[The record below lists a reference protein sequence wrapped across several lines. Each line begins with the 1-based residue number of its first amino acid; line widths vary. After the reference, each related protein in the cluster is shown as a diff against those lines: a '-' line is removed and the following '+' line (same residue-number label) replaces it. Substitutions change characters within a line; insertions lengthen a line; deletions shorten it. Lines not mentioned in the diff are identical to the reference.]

1 MPWQHVKQVPRV
13 ARNDRKKSKNKG
25 GAEEE
30 LAMIEPYR
38 GDFNAR
44 FTEAKYAELLR
55 LLDERV
61 GTRVEFRVAETP
73 CFFAPELMQ
82 RMVDAGVE
90 LTAQLLGNAAYME
103 ASRGAIP
110 AEWRVPN
117 QDARPHFMT
126 VDFGLVRGADG
137 ELQPK
142 LVEMQAFPSIFGY
155 QPLLA
160 KSYIDVFGLDKK
172 LEFLFGGM
180 DEAGY
185 WELMREVVVGE
196 HEVENVVLMEVEPQT
211 QKTLPDFV
219 MTEKGLGIKTV
230 DAAGLVKEGSRLFYR
245 NERRGKL
252 VPVERIYNRV
262 IVDELVR
269 KAVKLPFDYRDEL
282 QVEWAGHPNWY
293 FQVSKFSLPHLEH
306 ETVPAAV
313 FLDDWYAGV
322 GRERLP
328 ADREQWV
335 LKPLYSFAGK
345 GITFAPTD
353 AEMAAIP
360 GRERRDYLLQE
371 RVKFEPVIRT
381 PEGMT
386 QAEIRILYVWPDGK
400 AMTPMTSLVR
410 MGRGLMMGVDH
421 NRDRTWVG
429 GSAGMWASPQGA
441 VG

>member
-1 MPWQHVKQVPRV
+1 
-13 ARNDRKKSKNKG
+13 
-25 GAEEE
+25 
-30 LAMIEPYR
+30 MIEPYR

-44 FTEAKYAELLR
+44 FTETKYAELLR
-55 LLDERV
+55 VLDERV
-61 GTRVEFRVAETP
+61 GTHIEFRVAETP
-73 CFFAPELMQ
+73 CFFAPELME
-82 RMVDAGVE
+82 RMVRAGVA
-90 LTAQLLGNAAYME
+90 LTEQLLGNADYMQ
-103 ASRGAIP
+103 GAQAATP
-110 AEWRVPN
+110 AVWTVPN

-126 VDFGLVRGADG
+126 VDFGLVRDAEG

-160 KSYIDVFGLDKK
+160 KTYLDVFGLDKK

-180 DEAGY
+180 DEASY
-185 WELMREVVVGE
+185 WRLMREVIVGE
-196 HEVENVVLMEVEPQT
+196 HEVENVVLAEVEPGT
-211 QKTLPDFV
+211 QKTLPDFL
-219 MTEKGLGIKTV
+219 MTEKALGIKVV
-230 DAAGLVKEGSRLFYR
+230 DVAKLVKEGSRLFYR
-245 NERRGKL
+245 DERRGKL

-269 KAVKLPFDYRDEL
+269 KQVKLPFDYRDEL

-293 FQVSKFSLPHLEH
+293 FQVSKFSLPHLQH

-328 ADREQWV
+328 EDRNQWV

-345 GITFAPTD
+345 GIAFAPTD
-353 AEMAAIP
+353 TEMAAIP
-360 GRERRDYLLQE
+360 AKERRDYLLQE
-371 RVKFEPVIRT
+371 RVSFEPVIRT

-400 AMTPMTSLVR
+400 ALTPMTSLVR

-429 GSAGMWASPQGA
+429 GSAGLWMPS
-441 VG
+441 